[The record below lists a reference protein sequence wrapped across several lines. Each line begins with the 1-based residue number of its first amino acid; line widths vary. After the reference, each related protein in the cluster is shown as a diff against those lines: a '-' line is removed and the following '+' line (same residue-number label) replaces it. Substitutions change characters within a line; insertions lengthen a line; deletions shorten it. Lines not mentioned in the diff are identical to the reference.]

1 MKALYCRVSTVDQ
14 HPEMQKDAL
23 LKKARNEGWEFELFE
38 EKESTRNTRPIK
50 YELYQRLLKGEFDA
64 VVVWKLDRW
73 ARSLNELVREVTTLF
88 EHGIKF
94 MSLTDNV
101 DLSTASGTLQF
112 HILSAFA
119 QFERDIISER
129 TKEGLKSAKNV
140 GKRGKDKSPRK
151 KSGYYMRW
159 AKIKKGHRE

>member
-14 HPEMQKDAL
+14 HPEMQKEAL

-38 EKESTRNTRPIK
+38 EMESTRNTRPIK

-140 GKRGKDKSPRK
+140 GKRGPDKSPRK
-151 KSGYYMRW
+151 KSGYYLRW
-159 AKIKKGHRE
+159 AKITKGSRK